1 MSVKSPLL
9 AIVVPCY
16 NEQEAL
22 PLSVPV
28 LLDVIERAVAEG
40 LAGRESFLL
49 LCDDGSTD
57 ATWNIIKDFHSR
69 EPRVKGLSLAAN
81 RGHQNVLL
89 AGLECARE
97 HGADALVSID
107 ADLQDDSNKIL
118 DMLRLYHKGCEIVY
132 GVRSDRSTDSWFK
145 RTTANAFYSMQR
157 GLGLK
162 TIVNH
167 ADFRLMSGR
176 AVDMLMEYG
185 EANLYL
191 RGIVPQ
197 LGLKTAVV
205 EYARTAREAGTTH
218 YPLRKMLSLGVDGI
232 TSFTAKPMRMIFYV
246 GMILLLV
253 DIGVAI
259 YVLSSYLYHVA
270 ISGWTSI
277 MLSLWFLGSLI
288 LMALGIIGEYI
299 GKIYIESK
307 HRPRY
312 KVADELFD

>member
-1 MSVKSPLL
+1 MF

-28 LLDVIERAVAEG
+28 LSGILERAVGEG
-40 LAGRESFLL
+40 LVSDKSFLL

-57 ATWNIIKDFHSR
+57 ATWRVIKDFHSADS
-69 EPRVKGLSLAAN
+69 RVKGMALASN
-81 RGHQNVLL
+81 RGHQNVLM
-89 AGLECARE
+89 AGLECARA
-97 HGADALVSID
+97 HGAEVFVSID
-107 ADLQDDSNKIL
+107 ADLQDDPEKIL
-118 DMLRLYHKGCEIVY
+118 EMLRLYRDGYEIVF
-132 GVRSDRSTDSWFK
+132 GVRADRRSDSGFK
-145 RTTANAFYSMQR
+145 RNTAKAFYSLQR
-157 GLGLK
+157 MLGVK
-162 TIVNH
+162 TIADH
-167 ADFRLMSGR
+167 ADFRLMSRR
-176 AVDMLMEYG
+176 AVDMLLDYG

-191 RGIVPQ
+191 RGIVSQ
-197 LGLKTAVV
+197 LGLRTAVV
-205 EYARTAREAGTTH
+205 SYARKAREAGRTH
-218 YPLRKMLSLGVDGI
+218 YPLHRMLSLGVDGI

-246 GMILLLV
+246 GMILLVL
-253 DIGVAI
+253 DIGMAI
-259 YVLSSYLYHVA
+259 YILGSYLNHAV

-312 KVADELFD
+312 SVADELFD